1 VSVRTTGEEM
11 EHGVCCCCC
20 EKRKKTS
27 PIKRKQIHI
36 VESEFSLPKVSVFQR
51 IWDTIGILLVICQ
64 LASHFLRL
72 DATKRLDRFSFIS
85 AFKRSVSTNGGSDGI
100 IGFLNIHILV
110 DAYFLIDVF
119 IRMNKSR
126 GQPGQGSLRPC
137 WFIID
142 LLLVFPHG
150 FCWQLWQSRPALKL
164 LNIREGKRPIF
175 EFFRN
180 REFRKNVFQLIREH
194 KAERKLYV
202 GFKGLFL
209 GGGNILVAGGTRAVA
224 VSRFK
229 GILARSTSIVRKT
242 GKILFPP
249 VVRTWRRY
257 RSLKV
262 YSSVVRGI
270 SWFALS
276 LRAAYMSRVSKS
288 DDDAYSQTDETA
300 SMTDMS
306 SSASD
311 ISDDTID

>member
-1 VSVRTTGEEM
+1 M
-11 EHGVCCCCC
+11 EHAMCSSC
-20 EKRKKTS
+20 EKRKKIS
-27 PIKRKQIHI
+27 PVKRKQIHSM
-36 VESEFSLPKVSVFQR
+36 ESELSLPKVGLFQR
-51 IWDTIGILLVICQ
+51 IWDAIGIVLVICQ

-85 AFKRSVSTNGGSDGI
+85 AFKRSVSTSGGSEGI
-100 IGFLNIHILV
+100 VGFLNIHILV

-164 LNIREGKRPIF
+164 LHIRQGKRPIF

-180 REFRKNVFQLIREH
+180 REFRKNVLQLIREH

-209 GGGNILVAGGTRAVA
+209 GGGNILVAGSTRAVA

-229 GILARSTSIVRKT
+229 GILARIFSVIRRT
-242 GKILFPP
+242 GTVMFPP
-249 VVRTWRRY
+249 VIRTWRRY

-262 YSSVVRGI
+262 YSSVVRFI
-270 SWFALS
+270 SWMALS

-288 DDDAYSQTDETA
+288 DDDVYSQTDETA
-300 SMTDMS
+300 SVTDIS
-306 SSASD
+306 SAASD
-311 ISDDTID
+311 ISDETVD